1 MSGVADE
8 PDLEPGVSSE
18 WVSYLQQ
25 LLNHH
30 YGQTVVDET
39 GFFDDATASAVAHF
53 RTQSGLPDGDGVDS
67 QFWDMLLGR

>member
-1 MSGVADE
+1 VPDE

-30 YGQTVVDET
+30 YGQIVVEET
-39 GFFDDATASAVAHF
+39 GFYDDATASAVAHF
-53 RTQSGLPDGDGVDS
+53 RTQSGLPDGDRVDA
-67 QFWDMLLGR
+67 QFWDALLGR